1 MHIAIVNNPNCQ
13 HEYKWLNDIPS
24 LFYNALLPI
33 MVRYYHFLMALVV
46 LAKVISTK
54 AVLTIIV
61 LTKSRF
67 NCGYRNYSHLIFYLI
82 W

>member
-1 MHIAIVNNPNCQ
+1 MHIAIVNNPNYQ

-54 AVLTIIV
+54 AVLTVIV
-61 LTKSRF
+61 LTIIVSTTAIATTAILF
-67 NCGYRNYSHLIFYLI
+67 FI
-82 W
+82 